1 MLDLFGAMIHWFLF
15 GCSFGW
21 WQFRNH
27 VNDRG
32 VIFVRQGPFI
42 DHVLAVRRDVTKEG
56 QIFQYDNGK
65 HAVIVKLDDPLRFW
79 EHERMLG
86 VVDGETI
93 ASAFD
98 KADRANRVE
107 RQYKDVALVHIPL
120 IDVTLTH
127 KVEVKPEEVS
137 PDPVP
142 VRAEVV
148 EGTGRQQDETL
159 ISNVIDGHLA
169 TELAESPT
177 APGKGGWGF
186 KELRWVLLIGLGLII
201 VFVVYKFVLH
211 GHLPF
216 LQSSAAGNSTVT
228 PTPMP
233 TITPHFSGLIIQ
245 IRSVIGV

>member
-1 MLDLFGAMIHWFLF
+1 MLDLFGAMIHWFFF

-27 VNDRG
+27 VNDRA

-42 DHVLAVRRDVTKEG
+42 DHVLAVRRDVTKDG
-56 QIFQYDNGK
+56 QIFQYGNGK
-65 HAVIVKLDDPLRFW
+65 HAVIVKPTDPLCFW

-86 VVDGETI
+86 VVDGEAI
-93 ASAFD
+93 ATAFD
-98 KADRANRVE
+98 KADQPE
-107 RQYKDVALVHIPL
+107 RKFEQVKLLRIPVVD
-120 IDVTLTH
+120 ITLTH
-127 KVEVKPEEVS
+127 KVEVKPEEVV
-137 PDPVP
+137 PDPVLP
-142 VRAEVV
+142 RTDIV
-148 EGTGRQQDETL
+148 EGSGRQQDETL

-186 KELRWVLLIGLGLII
+186 KELRWVLLIGLALII

-216 LQSSAAGNSTVT
+216 LQSAAGNSTIT
-228 PTPMP
+228 PTPGPGLSP